1 MAKRYDVVVIGGG
14 HNGLVAANYL
24 ARAGRS
30 VAVLEAR
37 DVLGGACVT
46 EELIPDSRW
55 SSCAFI
61 AGLLRPEI
69 IAELELERFGLDL
82 YQSDVLGFSLFED
95 GSHMFLWKDV
105 DQTLREIER
114 YSKKDAQSF
123 LDFGLR
129 VQRFADIATPWL
141 LQPPPRRSAVVRAFE
156 DAGEAELLDEFI
168 LMSTRDL
175 LDRYFDSEHLK
186 GFLTFFG
193 MISIWGGPST
203 PGTSYVYGHH
213 AWGEFKGKFGQFG
226 FVRGGMGGIAQA
238 LANGARHHG
247 AEVRTSSPVDHVL
260 VGNGRAGGV
269 VLESGE
275 EIEAD
280 VVVSNADPKR
290 SLLQLL
296 EPGTLDGSFV
306 KEVEG
311 IDQRGSMA
319 RIHLLIDELPAYLPF
334 DDATEGPQHRGHQM
348 LGASVENFEKAWEAE
363 RLGQLPDEYVIEAVI
378 QSTTDPTLAP
388 SGKHTLTLGVQQLPG
403 QLSDKSWD
411 EMKEPWANA
420 VLEDLFRYA
429 PNLREH
435 ILDRVVIT
443 PQDLER
449 DYGLTGGNIFHAA
462 MFLDQLFSS
471 RPLESLS
478 HYQTPVDGY
487 YQCGAGMHP
496 GGGVMGAPGHNA
508 AMAVLGQ
515 SQAAENGASRVNGPA
530 RKGLVNRVMAT
541 ESGKRV
547 GYGLAR
553 RKAFRPFAR
562 LAARRRKTG

>member
-1 MAKRYDVVVIGGG
+1 MARRFDVVVIGAG

-69 IAELELERFGLDL
+69 IAELELERFGLEL

-95 GSHMFLWKDV
+95 GSHMFLWKDI

-114 YSKKDAQSF
+114 YSKRDAQSF

-129 VQRFADIATPWL
+129 VRNFADIATPWL
-141 LQPPPRRSAVVRAFE
+141 LQPPPPRSEVVRAFE
-156 DAGEAELLDEFI
+156 EAGKADLLDEFI
-168 LMSTRDL
+168 LLSTRDL

-213 AWGEFKGKFGQFG
+213 AWGEFKGQFGQFG
-226 FVRGGMGGIAQA
+226 FVRGGMGGIAEA

-247 AEVRTSSPVDHVL
+247 AEIRTSSPVAQVMVD
-260 VGNGRAGGV
+260 GSRARGV
-269 VLESGE
+269 VLETGE
-275 EIEAD
+275 EVQAD

-290 SLLQLL
+290 SLLKLL
-296 EPGTLDGSFV
+296 EPGTLEASFV
-306 KEVEG
+306 HQVEG

-334 DDATEGPQHRGHQM
+334 DDASEGPQHRGHQM

-363 RLGQLPDEYVIEAVI
+363 RHGKMPDEYVIEAVI

-388 SGKHTLTLGVQQLPG
+388 AGKHTMTLGVQQLPA
-403 QLSDKSWD
+403 QLSEKSWD
-411 EMKEPWANA
+411 EVKESWADG
-420 VLEDLFRYA
+420 VLENLFRYA
-429 PNLREH
+429 PNLRDH
-435 ILDRVVIT
+435 ILDRAVIT
-443 PQDLER
+443 PQDLDR

-471 RPLESLS
+471 RPLEALS
-478 HYQTPVDGY
+478 RYRTPIDGY
-487 YQCGAGMHP
+487 FLCGAGMHP

-508 AMAVLGQ
+508 AMAVLGE
-515 SQAAENGASRVNGPA
+515 SDRASNGRGHVTGRG
-530 RKGLVNRVMAT
+530 RKGMVDRVMET
-541 ESGKRV
+541 QSGRRV
-547 GYGLAR
+547 GYRLAR
-553 RKAFRPFAR
+553 RKAFRPLAR